1 MKKLIL
7 VIPIIALLC
16 IPVSAMEFSP
26 PSAPDTAERYMPEAI
41 SSFSKDMWYIVKRAI
56 AEFNPYVSDAAG
68 ICVTIIVIVML
79 ISIMRNL
86 SGLSAKSVSLA
97 GIIAISTALLAPSGS
112 LIRLGV
118 ETVEAIS
125 EYGKLLLPVMTAA
138 LAAEGGTA
146 TSTALYAGT
155 VLFNS
160 VLTVAITKLL
170 IPMLYAFIALS
181 IAKAALNEQ
190 VLKNLHEFVKWLI
203 TWTLKISI
211 YLFTGYLGIT
221 GVISG
226 SVDAAAVKAA
236 KLAISGTIPVVG
248 NIISDASETI
258 LVSAGIMKNAT
269 GTYGML
275 AILATWIGPFL
286 QIGVQYLVLKI
297 TAAVSGVF
305 GCKQA
310 VLLVESFSVAMG
322 FLVAMTGTVCLLL
335 LISTVC
341 FMKGFG

>member
-1 MKKLIL
+1 MRRIILLI
-7 VIPIIALLC
+7 IIIATLC

-26 PSAPDTAERYMPEAI
+26 PSAPDAAERYMPEST
-41 SSFSKDMWYIVKRAI
+41 SSFAKDLWYIIKRAI
-56 AEFNPYVSDAAG
+56 AELNPHISDAAG
-68 ICVTIIVIVML
+68 VCVTIIVIVML
-79 ISIMRNL
+79 ISILGNL
-86 SGLSAKSVSLA
+86 SGKSAKTVSLA
-97 GIIAISTALLAPSGS
+97 GVIAIGSALLAPSGS
-112 LIRLGV
+112 LIKLGV
-118 ETVEAIS
+118 ETVEALS

-138 LAAEGGTA
+138 LAAEGGAA
-146 TSTALYAGT
+146 TSTALYTGT

-160 VLTVAITKLL
+160 ILTVAITKLL

-190 VLKNLHEFVKWLI
+190 VLQNLHGFLKWLI
-203 TWTLKISI
+203 TWILKISI

-236 KLAISGTIPVVG
+236 KLAISGSIPVVG

-258 LVSAGIMKNAT
+258 LVSAGIMKNAA

-286 QIGVQYLVLKI
+286 QIGVQYLTLKI

-310 VLLVESFSVAMG
+310 VSLVESFSGAMG
-322 FLVAMTGTVCLLL
+322 FLVAMTGTICLLL

-341 FMKGFG
+341 FMKGLG

>member
-7 VIPIIALLC
+7 LYLLISMVC

-26 PSAPDTAERYMPEAI
+26 PSAPDTAERYMPESS
-41 SSFSKDMWYIVKRAI
+41 SSFVKDLWYIIKSAI
-56 AEFNPYVSDAAG
+56 AEFNPHIANAASV
-68 ICVTIIVIVML
+68 CVTIIVIVML
-79 ISIMRNL
+79 ISILQNL
-86 SGLSAKSVSLA
+86 SGLSVKAVNMA
-97 GIIAISTALLAPSGS
+97 GIIAIGAALLSPSGS

-118 ETVEAIS
+118 ETVETIS
-125 EYGKLLLPVMTAA
+125 EYGKLLTPVMTAA

-146 TSTALYAGT
+146 SSTALYTGT

-160 VLTVAITKLL
+160 IITVAITQLL
-170 IPMLYAFIALS
+170 IPILYAYIALS
-181 IAKAALNEQ
+181 IAKAALNED
-190 VLKNLHEFVKWLI
+190 VLKNLHEFIRWLI

-211 YLFTGYLGIT
+211 YLFTGYMGIT

-226 SVDAAAVKAA
+226 SVDTAAVKAA
-236 KLAISGTIPVVG
+236 KLALSGSIPVVG

-286 QIGVQYLVLKI
+286 QIGIQYLTLKI
-297 TAAVSGVF
+297 TAAVCGVF

-310 VLLVESFSVAMG
+310 VSLVDSFGVAMG
-322 FLVAMTGTVCLLL
+322 FLVAMTGTICLLL

-341 FMKGFG
+341 FMKGLS